1 MISLPMQIPCS
12 LKNPSYKILHF
23 KKISASLGEYDLFT
37 DKACVLIIPVSHPLP
52 PVVAEAQQKF
62 VE

>member
-1 MISLPMQIPCS
+1 MCH
-12 LKNPSYKILHF
+12 KILHF
-23 KKISASLGEYDLFT
+23 KKISASLGEYDLFI